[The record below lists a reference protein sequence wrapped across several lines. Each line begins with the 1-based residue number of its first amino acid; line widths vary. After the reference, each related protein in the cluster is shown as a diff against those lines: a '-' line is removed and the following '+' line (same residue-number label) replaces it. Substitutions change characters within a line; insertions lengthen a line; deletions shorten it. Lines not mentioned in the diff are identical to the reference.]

1 MLLNGGKGGRRLTIK
16 EVEIALDITRAN
28 IRFYEKEGLLIPKRN
43 QVSGYREF
51 SNEDLKTLKKI
62 LFLRKLDITI
72 DDIRCVQN
80 EKITMEKLLSEQ
92 VVILENKVK
101 LYESAHLICNEL
113 IKHREFAYGSLNVDT
128 YQDGVKRSDFML
140 LKDTISNLASLKSQI
155 TIGLL
160 LLLSLA
166 IAILSYPLLPDL
178 IPIEWNESAV
188 IRETGKAVL
197 FLFPLAGLMIVL
209 ITKPIIWKILYIN
222 APYYLV
228 KADCTTSRIEICLI
242 VVLISYQL
250 YAVFYTNTMH
260 IKLCMIF
267 LIEFLLL
274 LLFMVIPY
282 LLKKF
287 KQYP

>member
-1 MLLNGGKGGRRLTIK
+1 MTIK

-51 SNEDLKTLKKI
+51 SNEDLETLKKI
-62 LFLRKLDITI
+62 IFLRKLDITI
-72 DDIRCVQN
+72 DDIRRVQN

-92 VVILENKVK
+92 VVILENRVK

-113 IKHREFAYGSLNVDT
+113 IKHREFTYGSLNVDT

-178 IPIEWNESAV
+178 IPIEWNESEV
-188 IRETGKAVL
+188 IRKTGKAVL
-197 FLFPLAGLMIVL
+197 FLLPLAGLMIVL
-209 ITKPIIWKILYIN
+209 ISKPIIWKILYIN

-228 KADCTTSRIEICLI
+228 KADCITSRIEIYLI

-274 LLFMVIPY
+274 SLFMVIPY

-287 KQYP
+287 KQNP

>member
-1 MLLNGGKGGRRLTIK
+1 MTIK

-51 SNEDLKTLKKI
+51 SNEDLETLKKI
-62 LFLRKLDITI
+62 IFLRKLDITI
-72 DDIRCVQN
+72 DDIRRVQN

-92 VVILENKVK
+92 VVILENRVK

-113 IKHREFAYGSLNVDT
+113 IKHREFTYGSLNVDT

-178 IPIEWNESAV
+178 IPIEWNESEV
-188 IRETGKAVL
+188 IRKTGKAVL

-209 ITKPIIWKILYIN
+209 ISKPIIWKILYIN

-228 KADCTTSRIEICLI
+228 KADCITSRIEIYLI

-274 LLFMVIPY
+274 SLFMVIPY
-282 LLKKF
+282 ILKKF
-287 KQYP
+287 KQNP